1 MKNVKEGVYSKAI
14 ATVVFLVVLIAKLS
28 VLGSHQFQTL
38 LEKVCAMWKAVPPI
52 FILTAGLAYYI
63 NSQQSDPEIPKLPET
78 FWGPKEKIGKE
89 DTSIREFKIDI
100 SQKIIDDLHERLD
113 KYFNTANLRPKISP
127 LEDAEWTYGLNF
139 QYLQNVLRYWRD
151 NYNWKKRQELL
162 NKYPQFKTNIQGLD
176 IHFYRVKPTLPKNKK
191 IKVLP
196 LLMVHGWPGSV
207 VEFQKIIPMLTTP
220 RADKDFVFEIIA
232 PSLPGYGFS
241 DPAVRPGLGATQIA
255 VVFKNLMAR
264 LGYNEFYTQ
273 GGDWGSIITSN
284 LATLFPEKV
293 IGAHLNMC
301 GINTPSSLFWTLL
314 GTYLPSVVVDKEH
327 ASRMY
332 PMSHHFSRLLEES
345 GYFHLQATKPDT
357 IGSALSDTPAGLAVY
372 ILEKFSTWTNP
383 KYRFRAD
390 GGLLEKF
397 KMDELLD
404 NLMLYWVTNSI
415 TTSQRLYAESFSKA
429 HLALNMDRVPSHK
442 PTACAMFPN
451 ELVYQSESLLK
462 SKYRNLIQF
471 NHLPRGGHFAAMEE
485 PKLLAD
491 DVYSFVEKV
500 KNLSKSKE

>member
-1 MKNVKEGVYSKAI
+1 
-14 ATVVFLVVLIAKLS
+14 
-28 VLGSHQFQTL
+28 
-38 LEKVCAMWKAVPPI
+38 MWKAVPPI
-52 FILTAGLAYYI
+52 LILTVGIAHYLKY
-63 NSQQSDPEIPKLPET
+63 QQAEPEAPKLPET
-78 FWGPKEKIGKE
+78 FWGPKEKLGKE

-113 KYFNTANLRPKISP
+113 RYFNTANLRPKTSP
-127 LEDAEWTYGLNF
+127 LEDAEWTYGVNF
-139 QYLQNVLRYWRD
+139 QYLQNVLRYWKD

-220 RADKDFVFEIIA
+220 QADKDFVFEIIA

-241 DPAVRPGLGATQIA
+241 DPAVRPGLGPSQIA
-255 VVFKNLMAR
+255 VIFKNLMAR

-273 GGDWGSIITSN
+273 GGDWGSVVTST
-284 LATLFPEKV
+284 LATLYPEKV
-293 IGAHLNMC
+293 IGVHLNMC
-301 GINTPSSLFWTLL
+301 AVISSPMSLFWSLV
-314 GTYLPSVVVDKEH
+314 GSYLPSVVVDKEYE
-327 ASRMY
+327 SRMY
-332 PMSHHFSRLLEES
+332 PLSHHYGRMLEES

-383 KYRFRAD
+383 EYRFRAD

-397 KMDELLD
+397 QMDELLD

-415 TTSQRLYAESFSKA
+415 TTSQRLYAENFSKA
-429 HLALNMDRVPSHK
+429 HMSLKIESVPLHK
-442 PTACAMFPN
+442 PVACAIFPY
-451 ELVYQSESLLK
+451 EIFYQSQSLLQ
-462 SKYRNLIQF
+462 SRYPNIIQF

-485 PKLLAD
+485 PQLLAD
-491 DVYSFVEKV
+491 DVYLFVEKV
-500 KNLSKSKE
+500 EKQLKEEQFKSKEEMKKNKKKNN